1 MFTLVIYDISD
12 DGLRLKISEI
22 CKNYGLV
29 RIQKSAF
36 LGKQTNSLRK
46 ELVAKLRMIIAE
58 EGTERDNIQIF
69 TLDSFSY
76 NSRVIIGTFK
86 LIEEKGVVVYV

>member
-36 LGKQTNSLRK
+36 LGRQTNSSRK
-46 ELVAKLRMIIAE
+46 ELIAKLRMVMAE
-58 EGTERDNIQIF
+58 EGTERDNVQIF

-76 NSRVIIGTFK
+76 NSRIIIGTFK
-86 LIEEKGVVVYV
+86 LVEEKGVLVYV